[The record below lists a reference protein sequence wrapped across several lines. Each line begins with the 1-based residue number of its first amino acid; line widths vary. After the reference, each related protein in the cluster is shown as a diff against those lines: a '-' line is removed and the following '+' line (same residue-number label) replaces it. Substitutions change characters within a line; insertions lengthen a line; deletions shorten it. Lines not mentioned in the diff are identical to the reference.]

1 MNAEPIAGFFLRT
14 SFWVQLEQKVSAKLG
29 PLPSSAPIFDER
41 TYLVSVPVTRDAGFQ
56 IGISRRTK

>member
-1 MNAEPIAGFFLRT
+1 M
-14 SFWVQLEQKVSAKLG
+14 QLEQKVSAKLG

-41 TYLVSVPVTRDAGFQ
+41 TYLVSVTVTRDAGFQ